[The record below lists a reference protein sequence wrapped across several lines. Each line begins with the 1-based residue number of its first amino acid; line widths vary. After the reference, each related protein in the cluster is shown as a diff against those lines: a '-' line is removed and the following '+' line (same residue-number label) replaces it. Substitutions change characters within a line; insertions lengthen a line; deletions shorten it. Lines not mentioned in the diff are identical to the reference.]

1 MLSRY
6 LLTAFALVISAQLL
20 ADQAPTPA
28 TPSAATPTAPTP
40 ATPSTAA
47 PTLPAAAPTS
57 QFMSQSLG
65 VHVFPS
71 KGQDS
76 AQQQQ
81 DEATCFNWAK
91 GNTGFDPLAPPS
103 TAPPPQQ
110 SAQQPRRT
118 PLPQRREGAL
128 SAVLR
133 PVRPLVPSPAMRA
146 RGLPL
151 ARPRAPCP
159 VLPPAARALRP
170 RRRSSSNSRPSR
182 RSRPS
187 SSSPPKRRTTTERS
201 PRASKVK
208 ATPCARQV

>member
-20 ADQAPTPA
+20 ADQAPTPP

-40 ATPSTAA
+40 PTPSTAA

-103 TAPPPQQ
+103 TASPPQQ
-110 SAQQPRRT
+110 SAQQPPPNPAAAAPRRGAVGGAAAGAAIGAIAGDAGKGAAIGAT
-118 PLPQRREGAL
+118 AGAL
-128 SAVLR
+128 SGA
-133 PVRPLVPSPAMRA
+133 
-146 RGLPL
+146 
-151 ARPRAPCP
+151 
-159 VLPPAARALRP
+159 AARRQGAQAAQAQQQQQQTQQTQQAQQQLAAQKA
-170 RRRSSSNSRPSR
+170 NYN
-182 RSRPS
+182 
-187 SSSPPKRRTTTERS
+187 
-201 PRASKVK
+201 RAFSECLEGKGYTV
-208 ATPCARQV
+208 R

>member
-6 LLTAFALVISAQLL
+6 LLTAFALVISARLL

-47 PTLPAAAPTS
+47 PTVPAPAPTS

-103 TAPPPQQ
+103 AAPPPQQ
-110 SAQQPRRT
+110 SAQQPPPNPAAAAPRK
-118 PLPQRREGAL
+118 GAVGG
-128 SAVLR
+128 AAAGAAIA
-133 PVRPLVPSPAMRA
+133 AMRA
-146 RGLPL
+146 RGLPS
-151 ARPRAPCP
+151 ARPRGFCP

-170 RRRSSSNSRPSR
+170 RRRSSSNSRRSR

-201 PRASKVK
+201 PRASKAK